1 MSNDIIITI
10 NTELR
15 GFKDKGYNIP
25 GTTVITT
32 KPPYFKPVIRIVE
45 IDTAM
50 DSKGRIIGSDIYP
63 VTGGKYA
70 FTFTAIKR
78 FIDAGRIE
86 FEKPDIDINPELETV
101 TAYVRGSRFDIEGT
115 VRVQSDG
122 KTINITA
129 RENEITETYS
139 KKGDELARKEKWN
152 DERLMRYIDMNVKSY
167 MIQLKKFAVER
178 AISGAQAR
186 VVMKLLGMKQAYP
199 LGDLK
204 KPFVVLSVIPDIDM
218 EDQRIKEVVT
228 LNAIGLRDI
237 YYPVGNGLPNVPHAH
252 VTERKSVRAVSSG
265 VSRKSLETRLPQV
278 EDFLEF
284 PVDRQREILRKLAM
298 TKGVSSPL
306 PVEHMTEDER
316 KSFYER
322 VHAAA

>member
-1 MSNDIIITI
+1 MGNDIITTI
-10 NTELR
+10 NAELS

-32 KPPYFKPVIRIVE
+32 KPPFFKPVIRIVE

-50 DSKGRIIGSDIYP
+50 DSKGKLIGSDIYP

-86 FEKPDIDINPELETV
+86 FEKPDIDMNPEFETV

-122 KTINITA
+122 KTINIPA
-129 RENEITETYS
+129 REIEITETYG
-139 KKGDELARKEKWN
+139 KRGDELARKEKWKE
-152 DERLMRYIDMNVKSY
+152 ERLRRYIDMNVKSY

-186 VVMKLLGMKQAYP
+186 VVTKLLGMKQAYP
-199 LGDLK
+199 FGDMK

-237 YYPVGNGLPNVPHAH
+237 YYPAGSALPHVPHAH
-252 VTERKSVRAVSSG
+252 VAERRSVRAVSSG
-265 VSRKSLETRLPQV
+265 VSRKGLETRLPQV

-298 TKGVSSPL
+298 TMGVSSPL
-306 PVEHMTEDER
+306 PVEHMTEEER

>member
-1 MSNDIIITI
+1 LGNDIISTV
-10 NTELR
+10 NSELR
-15 GFKDKGYNIP
+15 SLKDRGYNIP

-32 KPPYFKPVIRIVE
+32 KPPFFKPVIRIVE

-50 DSKGRIIGSDIYP
+50 DSRGKIIGSDIYP

-86 FEKPDIDINPELETV
+86 FGKPEIDINSEFETV

-122 KTINITA
+122 KTINIPA
-129 RENEITETYS
+129 REFEITETYS
-139 KKGDELARKEKWN
+139 KKGEELARNEKWTE
-152 DERLMRYIDMNVKSY
+152 ERLRRYIDMNVKSY
-167 MIQLKKFAVER
+167 MIQLRKFAVER

-186 VVMKLLGMKQAYP
+186 VVAKLLGMKQSYP

-237 YYPVGNGLPNVPHAH
+237 YYPAGGSLPQVPQAH
-252 VTERKSVRAVSSG
+252 VSEQKGIRACETRVMNG
-265 VSRKSLETRLPQV
+265 NRETRLPQV

-284 PVDRQREILRKLAM
+284 PVERQKEILRKLAV
-298 TKGVSSPL
+298 TRGISSSL
-306 PVEHMTEDER
+306 PVENMTEEER
-316 KSFYER
+316 KSLYER
-322 VHAAA
+322 IHEAA

>member
-1 MSNDIIITI
+1 LGSDIISTI
-10 NTELR
+10 NSELSSLKER
-15 GFKDKGYNIP
+15 GYNIP

-32 KPPYFKPVIRIVE
+32 KPPFFKPVIRIVE
-45 IDTAM
+45 IDTVM
-50 DSKGRIIGSDIYP
+50 DSRGKIIGSDIYP

-86 FEKPDIDINPELETV
+86 FGKPDIDINQEFETV

-122 KTINITA
+122 KTINIPA
-129 RENEITETYS
+129 REFEITETYS
-139 KKGDELARKEKWN
+139 KKGEELARNEKWTE
-152 DERLMRYIDMNVKSY
+152 ERLRRYIDMNVKSY
-167 MIQLKKFAVER
+167 MIQLRKFAVER

-186 VVMKLLGMKQAYP
+186 VVTKLLGMKQAYP
-199 LGDLK
+199 LGDMK
-204 KPFVVLSVIPDIDM
+204 RPFVVLSVIPDIDM

-237 YYPVGNGLPNVPHAH
+237 YYPAGSSLPQVPHAH
-252 VTERKSVRAVSSG
+252 LPEPRSAKAVATGISG
-265 VSRKSLETRLPQV
+265 KGSETRLPQV

-284 PVDRQREILRKLAM
+284 PVERQREILRKLSM
-298 TKGVSSPL
+298 TKGVSCSL
-306 PVEHMTEDER
+306 PVENMTEEER
-316 KSFYER
+316 KTFYER
-322 VHAAA
+322 IHEAA

>member
-1 MSNDIIITI
+1 MSNDIIKTI
-10 NTELR
+10 NTELS

-50 DSKGRIIGSDIYP
+50 DPKGRIIGSDIYP

-139 KKGDELARKEKWN
+139 KKGDELAKKEKWN

-237 YYPVGNGLPNVPHAH
+237 YYPAGNGLPHVPYTH

-265 VSRKSLETRLPQV
+265 ASRKGLETRLPQV

-298 TKGVSSPL
+298 TKGVASPL

>member
-1 MSNDIIITI
+1 MGNDIISTI
-10 NTELR
+10 NSELS

-32 KPPYFKPVIRIVE
+32 KPPFFKPIIRIVE

-50 DSKGRIIGSDIYP
+50 DSKGKIIGSDIYP

-70 FTFTAIKR
+70 FSFTAIKR

-86 FEKPDIDINPELETV
+86 FEKPDIDINTEFETV

-122 KTINITA
+122 KTINIPA
-129 RENEITETYS
+129 REIEITETYC
-139 KKGDELARKEKWN
+139 KRGDEIAKKEKWN
-152 DERLMRYIDMNVKSY
+152 DDRLRRYIDMNVKSY
-167 MIQLKKFAVER
+167 IIQLKKFAVER

-186 VVMKLLGMKQAYP
+186 VVTKLLGMKQAYP
-199 LGDLK
+199 LDVLK

-218 EDQRIKEVVT
+218 DDQRIKEVVT

-237 YYPVGNGLPNVPHAH
+237 YYPAGSALPHVPHIH
-252 VTERKSVRAVSSG
+252 TTEQKSVKSVSSE
-265 VSRKSLETRLPQV
+265 VSRKSMAARFPQV

-284 PVDRQREILRKLAM
+284 PVERQREILRKLAA

-322 VHAAA
+322 IHAAA

>member
-1 MSNDIIITI
+1 MGNDIISTI
-10 NTELR
+10 NAELS
-15 GFKDKGYNIP
+15 GFKVKGYNIP

-32 KPPYFKPVIRIVE
+32 KPPFFKPVIRIVE

-50 DSKGRIIGSDIYP
+50 DSKGRITGSDIYP
-63 VTGGKYA
+63 VSGGKFA

-86 FEKPDIDINPELETV
+86 FDKPDIDINSEFETV

-122 KTINITA
+122 KTINIPA
-129 RENEITETYS
+129 REFEITETYG
-139 KKGDELARKEKWN
+139 KKGDELAKKEKWTE
-152 DERLMRYIDMNVKSY
+152 ERLRRYIDMNVKSY
-167 MIQLKKFAVER
+167 MIQLRKFAVER

-186 VVMKLLGMKQAYP
+186 VVTKLLGMKQAYP
-199 LGDLK
+199 FGELK

-237 YYPVGNGLPNVPHAH
+237 YYPAGSGLPHVPHVHA
-252 VTERKSVRAVSSG
+252 VGQRSVKSVSSG
-265 VSRKSLETRLPQV
+265 ASRKGVEARLPYV

-284 PVDRQREILRKLAM
+284 PVERQREILRKLAIK
-298 TKGVSSPL
+298 KGVSSPL
-306 PVEHMTEDER
+306 PVEHMTEEER

>member
-1 MSNDIIITI
+1 MSNDIIKTI
-10 NTELR
+10 NTELS

-32 KPPYFKPVIRIVE
+32 KPPFFKPVIRIVE

-50 DSKGRIIGSDIYP
+50 DPKGRIIGSDIYP

-139 KKGDELARKEKWN
+139 KKGDELAKKEKWN
-152 DERLMRYIDMNVKSY
+152 DDRLMRYIDMNVKSY

-237 YYPVGNGLPNVPHAH
+237 YYPAGNGLPHVPHAY
-252 VTERKSVRAVSSG
+252 VTERKSVRAVASG
-265 VSRKSLETRLPQV
+265 ASRKGLETRLPLV

-298 TKGVSSPL
+298 TKGVVSPL

>member
-1 MSNDIIITI
+1 MTTI
-10 NTELR
+10 NTELS

-32 KPPYFKPVIRIVE
+32 KPPFFKPVIRIVE

-50 DSKGRIIGSDIYP
+50 DQKGRIIGSDIYP

-70 FTFTAIKR
+70 FTFNAIKR

-237 YYPVGNGLPNVPHAH
+237 YYPAGNGLPHVPHAH

-265 VSRKSLETRLPQV
+265 VSRKGLETRLPQV

-298 TKGVSSPL
+298 TKGVSSSL

-316 KSFYER
+316 RSFYER

>member
-1 MSNDIIITI
+1 LGNDIISTI
-10 NTELR
+10 NSELR
-15 GFKDKGYNIP
+15 SLKDRGYNIH

-32 KPPYFKPVIRIVE
+32 KPPFFKPVIRIVE

-50 DSKGRIIGSDIYP
+50 DSRGKIIGSDIYP

-86 FEKPDIDINPELETV
+86 FGKPEIDINSEFETV

-122 KTINITA
+122 KTINIPA
-129 RENEITETYS
+129 REFEITETYS
-139 KKGDELARKEKWN
+139 KKGEELARNEKWTE
-152 DERLMRYIDMNVKSY
+152 ERLKRYIDMNVKSY
-167 MIQLKKFAVER
+167 MIQLRKFAVER

-186 VVMKLLGMKQAYP
+186 VVAKLLGMKRAYP
-199 LGDLK
+199 IGDLK

-237 YYPVGNGLPNVPHAH
+237 YYPAGSSLPQIPQTHVSEQKGLKACEMRVMNGN
-252 VTERKSVRAVSSG
+252 R
-265 VSRKSLETRLPQV
+265 ETRLPQV

-284 PVDRQREILRKLAM
+284 PVERQREILRKLAM
-298 TKGVSSPL
+298 TKGISSSL
-306 PVEHMTEDER
+306 PVENMIEEER

-322 VHAAA
+322 IHEAA